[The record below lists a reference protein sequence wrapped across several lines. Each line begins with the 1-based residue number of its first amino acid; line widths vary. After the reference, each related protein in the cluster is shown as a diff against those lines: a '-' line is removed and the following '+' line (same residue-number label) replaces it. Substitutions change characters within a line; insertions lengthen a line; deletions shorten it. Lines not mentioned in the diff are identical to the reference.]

1 MNDFPKD
8 LLEKIRPY
16 KRDELYKYRVV
27 NKHLEDMLKN
37 QRIYLPS
44 PIKFNDPF
52 DCYPR
57 VKYYRDPDKQ
67 YEYFL
72 TELGVEYPNESMI
85 KLAPIAKS
93 MVKNSTWDGRDL
105 RSIIRKMLTR
115 YGVFS
120 LSELNDNLLMW
131 SHYADSHRGVCLIF
145 DTSDDTNIFG
155 QAIKVQYQHE
165 YPVINI
171 MDLNNHNNTIN
182 MISVKSIDWGYEKE
196 WRIIRGISVG
206 GDGYFDIEPKSLT
219 GIILGSHITEKDEK
233 RVMGWTSKYPTSL
246 NVFTSKIDS
255 RQYKVNIV
263 PNEGTVVKV
272 K

>member
-1 MNDFPKD
+1 MIHPEIKS
-8 LLEKIRPY
+8 
-16 KRDELYKYRVV
+16 LYKY
-27 NKHLEDMLKN
+27 KPIN
-37 QRIYLPS
+37 QFTLDIIANDRIFYPLPGS
-44 PIKFNDPF
+44 FNDPF
-52 DCYPR
+52 DTKCSF
-57 VKYYRDPDKQ
+57 KNKSALTQTADEKKIAQAFPD
-67 YEYFL
+67 ENPSDITVFTRTDL
-72 TELGVEYPNESMI
+72 TQEIDVFKNRLNNFGILSLTGN
-85 KLAPIAKS
+85 AK
-93 MVKNSTWDGRDL
+93 N
-105 RSIIRKMLTR
+105 I
-115 YGVFS
+115 
-120 LSELNDNLLMW
+120 LMW